1 MSLSTFAGLK
11 TAILNEV
18 NRSGDAATVAV
29 VPDWVTLAEADIRR
43 EVESRDLTVNTS
55 FSLTS
60 NTVTGPSALGEIESL
75 AINSTLYGWAELE
88 QVPFG
93 RIMHLR
99 AQYPTA
105 AAPAWFA
112 VVDGTIYLA
121 PTPDQTYA
129 ATLVYHPE
137 VTALSADDATNYFL
151 TNHSDLYFYGSL
163 LHSIGWL
170 GMGASESDKM
180 TVEFWNSRY
189 QNALQGL
196 KKQKRRHE
204 YGGPLVAIPKRIIG
218 E

>member
-1 MSLSTFAGLK
+1 MSLATFAGLK

-112 VVDGTIYLA
+112 VV
-121 PTPDQTYA
+121 
-129 ATLVYHPE
+129 YHPE

>member
-1 MSLSTFAGLK
+1 MAFSTFATLK
-11 TAILNEV
+11 TALLSEV
-18 NRSGDAATVAV
+18 NRSGDSATVAV
-29 VPDWVTLAEADIRR
+29 VPDWVALAEADIRR
-43 EVESRDLTVNTS
+43 EVESRDVTVNAS
-55 FSLTS
+55 FSLDAA
-60 NTVTGPSALGEIESL
+60 TVAGPATLGEIESL

-112 VVDGTIYLA
+112 VLDGNIYLA

-129 ATLVYHPE
+129 ATLVYQPE
-137 VTALSADDATNYFL
+137 VTALSADADTNYFL
-151 TNHSDLYFYGSL
+151 TNHPDLYFYGAL

-170 GMGASESDKM
+170 GMGASDSDKS
-180 TVEFWNSRY
+180 TIEFWASRY

-204 YGGPLVAIPKRIIG
+204 YGGPLVAIPRRIIG